1 MSYDDNRQLGFFKC
15 FRSIIDW
22 EWFKDANTLQVW
34 IYCLAKANHKDKK
47 YKGNLIKRGSF
58 YTSYEKISQETGLSV
73 RQIRTALNHL
83 KSTNELT
90 NATSP
95 KGSIISIKNYDL
107 YQDTTST
114 LTVNRQTTDKQPTT
128 NKKYKNI
135 KNSSSSDSIATPTT
149 TQPSFSDDFNRF
161 WQAYLKKGS
170 KKDTYEEWC
179 SHDFS
184 EEDVELIVFAA
195 GEYSKEM
202 EDDRRTMVYSRTFIE
217 NEMYLDYMKPY
228 REYQAYLEDQEEIR
242 RLYGSKK
249 GG

>member
-1 MSYDDNRQLGFFKC
+1 MSHKDKQLGFIQVY
-15 FRSIIDW
+15 RQMLNW
-22 EWFKDANTLQVW
+22 EWFSDSYTLHVFV
-34 IYCLAKANHKDKK
+34 YCLLKANYKDKR
-47 YKGNLIKRGSF
+47 YKGDVIKRGSF
-58 YTSYEKISQETGLSV
+58 YTSRGIIAKDTGLTERKV
-73 RQIRTALNHL
+73 RTALEHL

-90 NATSP
+90 ITTSP
-95 KGSIISIKNYDL
+95 KGTIISVNNYDD
-107 YQDTTST
+107 YQKATND
-114 LTVNRQTTDKQPTT
+114 LTNKRPTTDQQPTT
-128 NKKYKNI
+128 TNNINNI
-135 KNSSSSDSIATPTT
+135 KNSSSSDFIATPTT
-149 TQPSFSDDFNRF
+149 TQPSFSDNFNRF